1 MFRFR
6 ALPIAALCLLAILA
20 PRLYSQVNTSSIAG
34 TLTDETGAVVPNATV
49 TVTQDGTGL
58 VRTVNNSASGEYVVP
73 QLSPG
78 RYSVKVEAKGFQ
90 SSIANNISLDIAQR
104 ARLDFSLHVGA
115 VSQQIEV
122 TGRAEVMDTDT
133 ASLGQTIERRTVQ
146 DLPLN
151 GRNYLTLGSLSP
163 GVIPQI
169 PSAQGPAS
177 FVASTTGRS
186 DRSILVGGQRESS
199 TSYLL
204 DGVELRNPRVGD
216 TSISPSVDAI
226 QEFKIQRN
234 FFEPEFGNS
243 PGIINV
249 ATKSGS
255 NQWHGSVYELL
266 RNDKFDARNFFSSKT
281 EPFKRNQF
289 GFSLGAPII
298 KDKLFIFGNYEGMR
312 QRLGVIQR
320 GLYPTQTLLGGD
332 FTGQNTVYD
341 PLTLNAAGTARQA
354 FPGNIIPANRI
365 NGIAKNFFPY
375 IPVVNG
381 PTIQGNNLTGT
392 PVQKIDDNQDT
403 VRVDWIISPKNSL
416 FGRQTWQNAP
426 LTPAS
431 LVPFGGQQVT
441 SGGKNEVAQL
451 TTMVTSTTV
460 NVFRA
465 YHSYAQLFGEQVTVG
480 SNIAAAVGITGV
492 STDPANWGVPGIGWT
507 GLSGVGSNGLTQGNR
522 INNYELADSFSWVR
536 GAHSLKFGAEV
547 RQSRVFLDSD
557 NGPRGSFTFGPN
569 WTSQVSATTGL
580 PTTGSG
586 NSVADFLL
594 GYPTNMSGAVGT
606 SQTHFRYYTNNFYA
620 QDDWKIT
627 RSLSINYGLRYEY
640 VSPPVAQELNH
651 VFGFNT
657 TTGQQ
662 LFPILGQIRNSI
674 VQPDRKNFAPRLG
687 LAYNPT
693 WAPSWTVRAGVGIY
707 YDQTQ
712 MNETQFT
719 TNSPPTFFQQ
729 NYNLTGA
736 GVPFYQLGVNTLPV
750 TPVPPITSAYVTPK
764 GTNLFAV
771 ETDGKKPREYM
782 WNFSLQKS
790 FGANWLTEA
799 AYVGSQS
806 RRLSKRY
813 NLDAPVSASNLYQVI
828 PSIDPYPNLNGI
840 LYSSQAGKGSFHA
853 LNLKLERRFASGFS
867 FLASYSWSHAIDT
880 DSGGSYGSPNLNPA
894 NFQLDKGSS
903 DFDIRHRFVGSILYE
918 LPFGKG
924 KRLLA
929 SASPFVNQLVGGWQ
943 LNFIPTFQSG
953 VNRNVT
959 SPNLSTIAYVT
970 QRADATGVDS
980 GSSFT
985 ANGVSITPGQDF
997 GGANTSLY
1005 WFNPKAFSQTPALR
1019 LGTSGRD
1026 IIAAPG
1032 FGNLDMSIFKN
1043 FSWHERA
1050 SLQFRAELF
1059 NATNH
1064 TRFDPPNLDASSP
1077 FFGQILSAE
1086 PPRIIQLG
1094 LRIQF

>member
-6 ALPIAALCLLAILA
+6 FVPLVGFCLLAS
-20 PRLYSQVNTSSIAG
+20 LYGQVNTSSIAG
-34 TLTDETGAVVPNATV
+34 LLTDESGAIVPHATI
-49 TVTQDGTGL
+49 TVTQEGTGQ
-58 VRTVNNSASGEYVVP
+58 VRTVKNSDSGEYVVP

-78 RYSVKVEAKGFQ
+78 RYSVKAEASGFQ
-90 SSIANNISLDIAQR
+90 SAIANNVSLDIAQR
-104 ARLDFSLHVGA
+104 ARLDFTLHVGA

-163 GVIPQI
+163 GVVPQI
-169 PSAQGPAS
+169 PASQGPAS
-177 FVASTTGRS
+177 FVGSTTGRS

-216 TSISPSVDAI
+216 TSINPSVDAI

-266 RNDKFDARNFFSSKT
+266 RNDKFDARNFFSPTS

-312 QRLGVIQR
+312 ERLGVVKR
-320 GLYPTQTLLGGD
+320 GLFPTQTQLSGD
-332 FTGQNTVYD
+332 FTGQNTIYD
-341 PLTLNAAGTARQA
+341 PLSVVGGQRQA
-354 FPGNIIPANRI
+354 FAGNAIPASRI
-365 NGIAKNFFPY
+365 NPVAKNFFPY

-392 PVQKIDDNQDT
+392 PVQSINDNQDT

-431 LVPFGGQQVT
+431 LVPFGGTLVT
-441 SGGKNEVAQL
+441 SGGRNEVAQL
-451 TTMVTSTTV
+451 TTMVTATTV

-465 YHSYAQLFGEQVTVG
+465 YHSYAQLFGEQTPVS
-480 SNIAAAVGITGV
+480 SNLAASIGITGV
-492 STDPANWGVPGIGWT
+492 STDPANWGVPGVGWT
-507 GLSGVGSNGLTQGNR
+507 GYSGIGSNGLTQGNR
-522 INNYELADSFSWVR
+522 INNYELADSFSWVK
-536 GAHSLKFGAEV
+536 GGHSLKFGAEV

-569 WTSQVSATTGL
+569 WTSRLSTTTGL

-586 NSVADFLL
+586 NSIADFLL

-606 SQTHFRYYTNNFYA
+606 SQTHFQYYTNNFYA
-620 QDDWKIT
+620 QDDWKVT

-651 VFGFNT
+651 VFGFNPV
-657 TTGQQ
+657 TGQQ
-662 LFPILGQIRNSI
+662 LFPVLGQIRNSI
-674 VQPDRKNFAPRLG
+674 IRPDRTNFAPRLG
-687 LAYNPT
+687 LAYNPA
-693 WAPSWTVRAGVGIY
+693 WAPSVTVRAGAGIY

-736 GVPFYQLGVNTLPV
+736 GVPVYQLGVNTLPV
-750 TPVPPITSAYVTPK
+750 TPVPPITTAYQTPK
-764 GTNLFAV
+764 GTNLFAI
-771 ETDGKKPREYM
+771 ETSGKKPREYM
-782 WNFSLQKS
+782 WNFSVQKS
-790 FGANWLTEA
+790 FGSNWLVEG
-799 AYVGSQS
+799 AYVGAQS

-813 NLDAPVSASNLYQVI
+813 NLDAPVSPNNLYNVI

-840 LYSSQAGKGSFHA
+840 LYSSQAGKANFNA
-853 LNLKLERRFASGFS
+853 MNLKVERRFASGFS
-867 FLASYSWSHAIDT
+867 FLASYSWSHSIDT
-880 DSGGSYGSPNLNPA
+880 DSGGSFGSPNLNPA

-903 DFDIRHRFVGSILYE
+903 DFDIRHRFVGSIIYE
-918 LPFGKG
+918 LPFGTG
-924 KRLLA
+924 KPLLSNSSNFVKLLA
-929 SASPFVNQLVGGWQ
+929 GGWQ

-953 VNRNVT
+953 VNRSVG
-959 SPNLSTIAYVT
+959 SPNLSTIAYIT
-970 QRADATGVDS
+970 QRADATGIDP
-980 GSSFT
+980 SSPFIR
-985 ANGVSITPGQDF
+985 NGVTITPGEDF
-997 GGANTSLY
+997 GDTNKSLY
-1005 WFNPKAFSQTPALR
+1005 WFNPNAFSQTPALR

-1026 IIAAPG
+1026 ILAAPG
-1032 FGNLDMSIFKN
+1032 FTNIDMSVFKN
-1043 FSWHERA
+1043 FSWHERVSA
-1050 SLQFRAELF
+1050 QFRAEFF
-1059 NATNH
+1059 NVLNH
-1064 TRFDPPNLDASSP
+1064 PRFDPPNLDSSSP
-1077 FFGQILSAE
+1077 FFGQIQAAE

-1094 LRIQF
+1094 LRVQF

>member
-1 MFRFR
+1 MSRFR
-6 ALPIAALCLLAILA
+6 LLPLAGLCLLSIA
-20 PRLYSQVNTSSIAG
+20 PWLCAQVNTSSIAG
-34 TLTDETGAVVPNATV
+34 LLTDESGAVVPHAKI

-58 VRTVNNSASGEYVVP
+58 VRTVTNSDSGEYVVP

-78 RYSVKVEAKGFQ
+78 RYSVKAEANGFQ
-90 SSIANNISLDIAQR
+90 SSVANNISLDIAQR
-104 ARLDFSLHVGA
+104 ARLDFTLHVGA

-122 TGRAEVMDTDT
+122 TGRAQVMDTDT
-133 ASLGQTIERRTVQ
+133 ASLGQTIEGRTVQ

-151 GRNYLTLGSLSP
+151 GRNYLTLGSISP
-163 GVIPQI
+163 GVVPQI
-169 PSAQGPAS
+169 PSSQGPAS
-177 FVASTTGRS
+177 FVGSTTGRP

-216 TSISPSVDAI
+216 TSINPSVDAI

-249 ATKSGS
+249 ATKSGT
-255 NQWHGSVYELL
+255 NQWHGSVYELV
-266 RNDKFDARNFFSSKT
+266 RNNSFDARNFFSSAP

-289 GFSLGAPII
+289 GASLGAPII

-312 QRLGVIQR
+312 QRLGVVQR
-320 GLYPTQTLLGGD
+320 GLYPTQTLLSGN
-332 FTGQNTVYD
+332 FAGQNIIYD
-341 PLTLNAAGTARQA
+341 PLSTPNGLNRQA
-354 FPGNIIPANRI
+354 FPGNVIPASRVNTI
-365 NGIAKNFFPY
+365 SKNFFPY

-381 PTIQGNNLTGT
+381 PTIQGANLTGT
-392 PVQKIDDNQDT
+392 PVQQINDDQET

-416 FGRQTWQNAP
+416 FGRQTWQDAP
-426 LTPAS
+426 LLPAS
-431 LVPFGGQQVT
+431 LVPLGGTLVT
-441 SGGKNEVAQL
+441 SGGRNEVAQL

-460 NVFRA
+460 NVFRL
-465 YHSYAQLFGEQVTVG
+465 YHSYAQLFGEQVPTG
-480 SNIAAAVGITGV
+480 SNLAASIGITGV
-492 STDPANWGVPGIGWT
+492 STDPANWGVPNVGWT
-507 GLSGVGSNGLTQGNR
+507 GLSGIGSNGLTQGNR

-536 GAHSLKFGAEV
+536 GGHSLKFGAEV

-569 WTSQVSATTGL
+569 WTAATNPVTGA
-580 PTTGSG
+580 PTIGSG

-606 SQTHFRYYTNNFYA
+606 SQTHFQYYTNNFYA
-620 QDDWKIT
+620 QDDWKVT

-657 TTGQQ
+657 STGQQ
-662 LFPILGQIRNSI
+662 LFPILGQIRDSI
-674 VQPDRKNFAPRLG
+674 IQPDRTDFAPRLG

-693 WAPSWTVRAGVGIY
+693 WAPSWTVRAGAGIY
-707 YDQTQ
+707 FDQTQ

-729 NYNLTGA
+729 NYNLTGV
-736 GVPFYQLGVNTLPV
+736 GVPFYQFGVNTLPV
-750 TPVPPITSAYVTPK
+750 TPVPPITAAYQTPK
-764 GTNLFAV
+764 GTNLFAI

-790 FGANWLTEA
+790 FGANWLAEA
-799 AYVGSQS
+799 AYIGSQS

-813 NLDAPVSASNLYQVI
+813 NLDAPVTASNLYQVF

-840 LYSSQAGKGSFHA
+840 LYSSQAGKGTFNA
-853 LNLKLERRFASGFS
+853 LNLRLERRFASGFS
-867 FLASYSWSHAIDT
+867 FLASYSWSHSIDT
-880 DSGGSYGSPNLNPA
+880 DSGGSFGSPNLNPA
-894 NFQLDKGSS
+894 NFQVDRGSS
-903 DFDIRHRFVGSILYE
+903 DFDIRQRFVGSLIYE

-924 KRLLA
+924 K
-929 SASPFVNQLVGGWQ
+929 PFLSSTPSWVNQLVGGWQ

-953 VNRNVT
+953 VNRSVT
-959 SPNLSTIAYVT
+959 SPNLSTIAYIT
-970 QRADATGVDS
+970 QRADATGIDS

-985 ANGVSITPGQDF
+985 ANGAVIDPGEGF
-997 GGANTSLY
+997 GDVNRSLY

-1026 IIAAPG
+1026 IISAPG
-1032 FGNLDMSIFKN
+1032 FANVDMSALKN
-1043 FSWHERA
+1043 FSFHERVSA
-1050 SLQFRAELF
+1050 QFRAEFF
-1059 NATNH
+1059 NVLNQA
-1064 TRFDPPNLDASSP
+1064 RFDPPNMDASSP
-1077 FFGQILSAE
+1077 FFGQILAAE
-1086 PPRIIQLG
+1086 APRIIQLG
-1094 LRIQF
+1094 LRVQF